1 MREIQTQALI
11 WYFGLTI
18 QSQFT
23 DIEWVKVLLVL
34 TSFIFIIIYFKIKN

>member
-1 MREIQTQALI
+1 MREIKTQALI

-18 QSQFT
+18 QSQFI